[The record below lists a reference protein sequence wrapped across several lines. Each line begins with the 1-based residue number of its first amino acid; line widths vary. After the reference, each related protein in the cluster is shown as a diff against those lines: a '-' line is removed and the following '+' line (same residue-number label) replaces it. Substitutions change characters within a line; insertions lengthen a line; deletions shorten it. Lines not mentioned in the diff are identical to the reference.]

1 MTITHVNRKQ
11 QTYYLHQGK
20 TKTGK
25 PRYFFSM
32 KTEGDLVDTIPDGFE
47 IYENPNAQV
56 FLRKIQPKLITDD
69 EIAIVQKGIKKYSK
83 TQNFLIDVKKEIIS
97 IFTSNQNESALSE
110 LLTATASFYSRTEKD
125 VQQLLARSL
134 TYSSELRFILVDKQ
148 KRHFQTERYCYLGA
162 IDDWIQIG
170 PPDQLATL
178 VKTYVKHLGQESFY
192 DLRY

>member
-56 FLRKIQPKLITDD
+56 FLRKIQPQLITDD
-69 EIAIVQKGIKKYSK
+69 EIAIIKKGIKKFSK
-83 TQNFLIDVKKEIIS
+83 TQNFLIDVKKNIIS
-97 IFTSNQNESALSE
+97 IFTSNQNASALSE
-110 LLTATASFYSRTEKD
+110 LLTGTAALYSRTPKD
-125 VQQLLARSL
+125 VQQLLTRSL
-134 TYSSELRFILVDKQ
+134 TYSSDLRFILVDKQ
-148 KRHFQTERYCYLGA
+148 KRLFQTERFCYLGS
-162 IDDWIQIG
+162 IDDWIEIG
-170 PPDQLATL
+170 PIDQLSTL
-178 VKTYVKHLGQESFY
+178 VKTYVRHLGQESFY
-192 DLRY
+192 DLR

>member
-56 FLRKIQPKLITDD
+56 FLRKIQPQLITDD
-69 EIAIVQKGIKKYSK
+69 EIAIIKKGIKKFSK
-83 TQNFLIDVKKEIIS
+83 TQNFLIDVKKNIIS
-97 IFTSNQNESALSE
+97 IFTSNQNASALSE
-110 LLTATASFYSRTEKD
+110 LLTGTAAFYSRTPKD
-125 VQQLLARSL
+125 VQQLLTRSL
-134 TYSSELRFILVDKQ
+134 TYSSDLRFILVDKQ
-148 KRHFQTERYCYLGA
+148 KRLFQTERFCYLGS
-162 IDDWIQIG
+162 IDDWIEIG
-170 PPDQLATL
+170 PIDQLSTL
-178 VKTYVKHLGQESFY
+178 VKTYVRHLGQESFY
-192 DLRY
+192 DLR